1 VLLDAGLAVG
11 VVTAIAGVTR
21 VRAHVEGTAGHAGTV
36 PMPGR
41 RDALTAAAE
50 MALAV
55 ERFCAARPTELV
67 GTVGRFSV
75 AGGGAV
81 NVIPGN
87 VEFSVDVRSGD
98 DATRTAAASAIA
110 AECRAIAARRGVMLQ
125 LDVYFD
131 LESAP
136 CDEKLQGLLA
146 ESIAAQGLE
155 VRRLRS
161 GAGHDAMEFCRVV
174 PTAMLF
180 SRCGNGGISH
190 NPREVLAA
198 EDAEIAT
205 QVLLDFLK
213 RLDVRGLRQAR

>member
-1 VLLDAGLAVG
+1 

-21 VRAHVEGTAGHAGTV
+21 VRARVDGTAGHAGTV

-41 RDALTAAAE
+41 KDALAAAAE

-55 ERFCAARPTELV
+55 EKFCAARPAELV

-81 NVIPGN
+81 NVIPGR
-87 VEFSVDVRSGD
+87 VEFTVDVRSGD
-98 DATRTAAASAIA
+98 DPTRVAAASAIEA
-110 AECRAIAARRGVMLQ
+110 QCRAIAKRRGVALEWEP
-125 LDVYFD
+125 FFE

-136 CDEKLQGLLA
+136 CDERLQAVLA
-146 ESIAAQGLE
+146 ESIAAQGHQ

-161 GAGHDAMEFCRVV
+161 GAGHDAMEFCRIV

-180 SRCGNGGISH
+180 VRCGNGGISH
-190 NPREVLAA
+190 NPLETLAA
-198 EDAEIAT
+198 EDAESAT
-205 QVLLDFLK
+205 EVLLDFFE
-213 RLDVRGLRQAR
+213 RLDVARLKESAA